1 MNQVT
6 SLSMIFFLQIK
17 FKNLKIIIIA
27 YKHDIPTIKLLDGIT
42 IDCANKSIK
51 LELCV
56 KRDTLKR

>member
-51 LELCV
+51 L
-56 KRDTLKR
+56 